1 MPALKIESQVNVCG
15 LGKSVDAGA
24 IKWRW
29 TYFSFHINQPNIFK
43 MQKQKRNW
51 KKKRQKFYNRIQTKL
66 ISSEAIP
73 IGCCS
78 EWMIVFLT

>member
-1 MPALKIESQVNVCG
+1 MAALKIESQVHVWG

-29 TYFSFHINQPNIFK
+29 TYFSFHINQPNIPK

-51 KKKRQKFYNRIQTKL
+51 KKTPKILQQNPDKINQFRSYTHRML
-66 ISSEAIP
+66 
-73 IGCCS
+73 
-78 EWMIVFLT
+78 